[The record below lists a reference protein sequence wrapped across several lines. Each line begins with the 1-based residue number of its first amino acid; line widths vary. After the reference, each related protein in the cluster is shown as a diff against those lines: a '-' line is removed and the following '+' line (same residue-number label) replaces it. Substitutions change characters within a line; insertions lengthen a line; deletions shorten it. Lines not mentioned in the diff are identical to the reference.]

1 MEQKSKV
8 RIVLSLVVF
17 IVLVVVLSSVSVR
30 LWGEKPEKAPARQ
43 GLVFQEEMTVSEFG
57 KANQLP
63 NAVLKEVFGLV
74 SKEDLQKKVTEFQY
88 SRDQIVTRV
97 NKVSALEG
105 EEASKNW
112 SKIYAKFVLWFL
124 FLGLVFFLVTKRRIT
139 SGNRRWVLLSGVVL
153 FGIILGSDPSPM
165 GTIKDAIGL
174 FAKSGVIFPPRM
186 IALTLFLILVFVA
199 NKFICT
205 WGCQFG
211 TLQDFIFRLN
221 RDSKDR
227 KGILRQFKPSFVL
240 SNTIRVVFLGAFV
253 LVAFIW
259 KMDFIEFIDPF
270 KTFNPGKIILA
281 GGIFVGA
288 VSVASLFIYRPW
300 CHFFCP
306 FGLAGWIVEKKSL
319 FKVKV
324 DYDTC
329 IACEACV
336 KACPSTVMNAILK
349 QDRVTPDC
357 FSCATCIETCPTDS
371 IRFESGR
378 RSKPPAGKFEK
389 KED

>member
-1 MEQKSKV
+1 MEQKSKIK
-8 RIVLSLVVF
+8 IVVSLFVLMALVIVF
-17 IVLVVVLSSVSVR
+17 SSISMRV
-30 LWGEKPEKAPARQ
+30 WGEKPEKIPLRQ
-43 GLVFQEEMTVSEFG
+43 ELVFQEEMTLAEFG
-57 KANQLP
+57 KTNQLP
-63 NAVLKEVFGLV
+63 STVLKEVFGLV
-74 SKEDLQKKVTEFQY
+74 SKEDLQKKMTEFNL
-88 SRDQIVTRV
+88 SRDQVLTRV
-97 NKVSALEG
+97 NKSLAIEG
-105 EEASKNW
+105 EHASKNW
-112 SKIYAKFVLWFL
+112 SKILIKFVFWFL
-124 FLGLVFFLVTKRRIT
+124 FLGFVFFLVRKRKIT

-165 GTIKDAIGL
+165 GTIKDAIVL

-227 KGILRQFKPSFVL
+227 KGVVKQFKPPFVI
-240 SNTIRVVFLGAFV
+240 SNTIRVFFLAAFT
-253 LVAFIW
+253 LVAFLW
-259 KMDFIEFIDPF
+259 KVDFVEFIDPF
-270 KTFNPGKIILA
+270 KTFNPGKIVLA
-281 GGIFVGA
+281 GGIFIGA
-288 VSVASLFIYRPW
+288 ISVASLFIYRPW

-324 DYDTC
+324 NYDTC
-329 IACEACV
+329 IACEACA

-357 FSCATCIETCPTDS
+357 FSCATCIETCPTNS
-371 IRFESGR
+371 IGFESGK
-378 RSKPPAGKFEK
+378 RSKPPVGKFEK
-389 KED
+389 KEE

>member
-1 MEQKSKV
+1 MAQKS
-8 RIVLSLVVF
+8 RLGIVVSFVVLM
-17 IVLVVVLSSVSVR
+17 VLVLVLSSVSMR
-30 LWGEKPEKAPARQ
+30 LWGEKPEKAPVRKE
-43 GLVFQEEMTVSEFG
+43 LIFQEEMTVADFG

-63 NAVLKEVFGLV
+63 NTVLKEAFGLV
-74 SKEDLQKKVTEFQY
+74 SKEDLQKKITEFKY

-97 NKVSALEG
+97 NKISAIEG

-112 SKIYAKFVLWFL
+112 TKIFLKFAFWFL
-124 FLGLVFFLVTKRRIT
+124 FLGLVFFLVRRRKVT
-139 SGNRRWVLLSGVVL
+139 AKNRRWVLLSAFVL

-174 FAKSGVIFPPRM
+174 FAKSGVVFPPRM

-205 WGCQFG
+205 WGCQVG

-221 RDSKDR
+221 RDAKDR
-227 KGILRQFKPSFVL
+227 KGIFRQFKPSFAF
-240 SNTIRVVFLGAFV
+240 SNTIRIVFLGVFA
-253 LVAFIW
+253 LVAFLW

-270 KTFNPGKIILA
+270 KTFNPGKIVLA
-281 GGIFVGA
+281 GGIFIGV

-319 FKVKV
+319 FKIKV
-324 DYDTC
+324 NYDTC
-329 IACEACV
+329 TACEACT
-336 KACPSTVMNAILK
+336 KACPSTVMDAILK

-357 FSCATCIETCPTDS
+357 FSCATCIEACPTDS
-371 IRFESGR
+371 IHFAAGKR
-378 RSKPPAGKFEK
+378 RKPPTGKFEK
-389 KED
+389 KGE

>member
-1 MEQKSKV
+1 MEQKSKIG
-8 RIVLSLVVF
+8 IVVSLVVL
-17 IVLVVVLSSVSVR
+17 IALVVVLSSISMR
-30 LWGEKPEKAPARQ
+30 LWGKKPEKAPVQ
-43 GLVFQEEMTVSEFG
+43 KELVFQEGMTVSEFG
-57 KANQLP
+57 KTNQLP
-63 NAVLKEVFGLV
+63 NTVLKEVFGLV
-74 SKEDLQKKVTEFQY
+74 SKEDLQKKVTEFTY
-88 SRDQIVTRV
+88 SREQIVTRV
-97 NKVSALEG
+97 NKVLALEG
-105 EEASKNW
+105 EHASKDW
-112 SKIYAKFVLWFL
+112 SKILVKFILWFL
-124 FLGLVFFLVTKRRIT
+124 FLGFVFFLMVKRRIAA
-139 SGNRRWVLLSGVVL
+139 GNRRWVLLSAIVL

-165 GTIKDAIGL
+165 GTVKDAIGL

-221 RDSKDR
+221 RDPKDR
-227 KGILRQFKPSFVL
+227 QGVLRQFKPPFVVT
-240 SNTIRVVFLGAFV
+240 NTVRVVFLGVFV
-253 LVAFIW
+253 LVAFLW

-270 KTFNPGKIILA
+270 KTYNPGKIAMA
-281 GGIFVGA
+281 GGIFIGA
-288 VSVASLFIYRPW
+288 VSVASLFVYRPW

-306 FGLAGWIVEKKSL
+306 FGLVGWIVEKKSL

-329 IACEACV
+329 IACEACA

-371 IRFESGR
+371 ISFSSGK
-378 RSKPPAGKFEK
+378 RSKPPAGKFDK
-389 KED
+389 KES

>member
-1 MEQKSKV
+1 MEQKSKIG
-8 RIVLSLVVF
+8 IVVSFVF
-17 IVLVVVLSSVSVR
+17 LMVLVVVLSLISMK
-30 LWGEKPEKAPARQ
+30 LWGEKPEKVPVRQ
-43 GLVFQEEMTVSEFG
+43 DLVFQEEMTVSEFG
-57 KANQLP
+57 KTNQLP

-97 NKVSALEG
+97 NKILALEG

-112 SKIYAKFVLWFL
+112 VKIFVKFLLWFL
-124 FLGLVFFLVTKRRIT
+124 FLGLVFFLMRKRKIT
-139 SGNRRWVLLSGVVL
+139 SGNRRWVLLSAVVL
-153 FGIILGSDPSPM
+153 FGIILGSDPSPS

-205 WGCQFG
+205 WGCQLG

-221 RDSKDR
+221 RDPKDR
-227 KGILRQFKPSFVL
+227 KGVFRQFKPSFAF
-240 SNTIRVVFLGAFV
+240 SNTIRIVFLGVFA
-253 LVAFIW
+253 LVAFLW
-259 KMDFIEFIDPF
+259 KTDIIELIDPF
-270 KTFNPGKIILA
+270 KTFNPGKIVLA
-281 GGIFVGA
+281 GGIFIGA
-288 VSVASLFIYRPW
+288 VSVAALFIYRPW

-329 IACEACV
+329 TACEACV

-371 IRFESGR
+371 ISFSSGK

>member
-1 MEQKSKV
+1 MEQKSKIK
-8 RIVLSLVVF
+8 IVVSLVVF
-17 IVLVVVLSSVSVR
+17 IGLVVVLSSVSAR
-30 LWGEKPEKAPARQ
+30 LWGEKPEKAPLRQ
-43 GLVFQEEMTVSEFG
+43 ELVFQEEMTVSEFG

-63 NAVLKEVFGLV
+63 NTLLKEVFGLV
-74 SKEDLQKKVTEFQY
+74 SKEDIQKRVTEFHL
-88 SRDQIVTRV
+88 SRDEILTRV
-97 NKVSALEG
+97 NKVIALEG
-105 EEASKNW
+105 EHESKNW
-112 SKIYAKFVLWFL
+112 SKILIKFVLWFL
-124 FLGLVFFLVTKRRIT
+124 FLGFVFFLVRKRRIT

-165 GTIKDAIGL
+165 GTIKDAIVL
-174 FAKSGVIFPPRM
+174 FAKSGVIFPPRA

-227 KGILRQFKPSFVL
+227 KGILRQFKPSFFL
-240 SNTIRVVFLGAFV
+240 SNTIRVVFLGAFA
-253 LVAFIW
+253 LVAVLW
-259 KMDFIEFIDPF
+259 KADFVEFIDPF
-270 KTFNPGKIILA
+270 KTFNPAKIVLA
-281 GGIFVGA
+281 GGIFIGA
-288 VSVASLFIYRPW
+288 ISVASLFIYRPW

-324 DYDTC
+324 NYDTC
-329 IACEACV
+329 IACEACA
-336 KACPSTVMNAILK
+336 KACPSTVMNVILK

-371 IRFESGR
+371 ISFESGK

>member
-1 MEQKSKV
+1 MEQKSKIK
-8 RIVLSLVVF
+8 IVVSLFVLMALVIVF
-17 IVLVVVLSSVSVR
+17 SSISMRV
-30 LWGEKPEKAPARQ
+30 WGEKPEKIPLRQ
-43 GLVFQEEMTVSEFG
+43 ELVFQEEMTLAEFG
-57 KANQLP
+57 KTNQLP
-63 NAVLKEVFGLV
+63 STVLKEVFGLV
-74 SKEDLQKKVTEFQY
+74 SKEDLQKKMTEFNL
-88 SRDQIVTRV
+88 SRDQVLTRV
-97 NKVSALEG
+97 NKSLAIEG
-105 EEASKNW
+105 EHASKNW
-112 SKIYAKFVLWFL
+112 SKILIKFVFWFL
-124 FLGLVFFLVTKRRIT
+124 FLGFVFFLVRKRKIT

-165 GTIKDAIGL
+165 GTIKDAIVL

-227 KGILRQFKPSFVL
+227 KGVVKQFKPPFVI
-240 SNTIRVVFLGAFV
+240 SNTIRVLFLAAFT
-253 LVAFIW
+253 LVAFLW
-259 KMDFIEFIDPF
+259 KVDFVEFIDPF
-270 KTFNPGKIILA
+270 KTFNPGKIVLA
-281 GGIFVGA
+281 GGIFIGA
-288 VSVASLFIYRPW
+288 ISVASLFIYRPW

-324 DYDTC
+324 NYDTC
-329 IACEACV
+329 IACEACA

-357 FSCATCIETCPTDS
+357 FSCATCIETCPTNS
-371 IRFESGR
+371 IGFESGK

-389 KED
+389 EED

>member
-1 MEQKSKV
+1 MEQKSKIG
-8 RIVLSLVVF
+8 IVVSFVILMALVF
-17 IVLVVVLSSVSVR
+17 GLSSVSMK
-30 LWGEKPEKAPARQ
+30 LWGAKPEKAPVRQ
-43 GLVFQEEMTVSEFG
+43 ELVFQEGMTVSEFG

-63 NAVLKEVFGLV
+63 NPVLKEVFGLV
-74 SKEDLQKKVTEFQY
+74 SKEDLQKKVTEFKY
-88 SRDQIVTRV
+88 SREQIATRV
-97 NKVSALEG
+97 KKISAIEG

-112 SKIYAKFVLWFL
+112 TKIFAKFALWFV
-124 FLGLVFFLVTKRRIT
+124 FLGIVFFLVRRRKVT
-139 SGNRRWVLLSGVVL
+139 FRNRRWVLLSGVVL

-165 GTIKDAIGL
+165 GTVKDAIGL

-186 IALTLFLILVFVA
+186 IALTVFLILVFVA

-227 KGILRQFKPSFVL
+227 KGIFRQVKPSFL
-240 SNTIRVVFLGAFV
+240 LTNTIRVAFLGVFV
-253 LVAFIW
+253 LVAFLW
-259 KMDFIEFIDPF
+259 KTDLVEAIDPF

-281 GGIFVGA
+281 GGIFIGVL
-288 VSVASLFIYRPW
+288 SVASLFIYRPW

-306 FGLAGWIVEKKSL
+306 FGLVGWIVEKKSL

-329 IACEACV
+329 TACEACA
-336 KACPSTVMNAILK
+336 KACPSTVMDAILK
-349 QDRVTPDC
+349 QNRVTPDC

-371 IRFESGR
+371 IRFASGK
-378 RSKPPAGKFEK
+378 RSKPPAGKFDK
-389 KED
+389 KES

>member
-8 RIVLSLVVF
+8 GIVISFVVLMALVF
-17 IVLVVVLSSVSVR
+17 VLSSVSMK
-30 LWGEKPEKAPARQ
+30 LWGAKPEKAPVRQ
-43 GLVFQEEMTVSEFG
+43 ELVFQEGMTVSEFG

-63 NAVLKEVFGLV
+63 NPVLKEVFGLV
-74 SKEDLQKKVTEFQY
+74 SKDDLQKKVTDFKY
-88 SRDQIVTRV
+88 SREQIATRV
-97 NKVSALEG
+97 KKISAIEG

-112 SKIYAKFVLWFL
+112 TKIFAKFALWFL
-124 FLGLVFFLVTKRRIT
+124 FLGFVFFLVRKRKIT
-139 SGNRRWVLLSGVVL
+139 FRNRRWVLLSGVVL

-165 GTIKDAIGL
+165 GTVKDAIGL

-186 IALTLFLILVFVA
+186 IALTVFLILVFVA

-221 RDSKDR
+221 RDAKDR
-227 KGILRQFKPSFVL
+227 KGIFRQFKPSFAF
-240 SNTIRVVFLGAFV
+240 SNTVRIVFLGVFV
-253 LVAFIW
+253 LVAFLW

-270 KTFNPGKIILA
+270 KTYNPGKIALA
-281 GGIFVGA
+281 SGIFIGA
-288 VSVASLFIYRPW
+288 LTVASLFVYRPW

-306 FGLAGWIVEKKSL
+306 FGLVGWIVEKKSL

-329 IACEACV
+329 TACEACAQ
-336 KACPSTVMNAILK
+336 ACPSTVMNAILK
-349 QDRVTPDC
+349 QNRVTPDC

-371 IRFESGR
+371 IHFASGK
-378 RSKPPAGKFEK
+378 RSKPPAGKFDK
-389 KED
+389 KEG

>member
-1 MEQKSKV
+1 MEQRSKFG
-8 RIVLSLVVF
+8 IVVSFVVLM
-17 IVLVVVLSSVSVR
+17 VLVLFLSSVSMR
-30 LWGEKPEKAPARQ
+30 LWGEKPEKAPVRQ
-43 GLVFQEEMTVSEFG
+43 ELVFQEEMTVADFG

-63 NAVLKEVFGLV
+63 NQVLKEVFGLV
-74 SKEDLQKKVTEFQY
+74 SKEDLQKKMTEFKY
-88 SRDQIVTRV
+88 SREQIVTRV

-112 SKIYAKFVLWFL
+112 TKIFLKFAFWFL
-124 FLGLVFFLVTKRRIT
+124 FLGLVLFLVRRRRIT

-153 FGIILGSDPSPM
+153 FGVILGSDPSPM

-174 FAKSGVIFPPRM
+174 LAKSGVVFPPRM

-205 WGCQFG
+205 WGCQVG

-221 RDSKDR
+221 RDPKDR
-227 KGILRQFKPSFVL
+227 KGIFRQFKPSFAF
-240 SNTIRVVFLGAFV
+240 SNTIRIVFLGVFV
-253 LVAFIW
+253 LVAFLW

-270 KTFNPGKIILA
+270 KTYNPGKIALA
-281 GGIFVGA
+281 GGIFIGA

-319 FKVKV
+319 FKIKV
-324 DYDTC
+324 NYDTC
-329 IACEACV
+329 TACGACS
-336 KACPSTVMNAILK
+336 KACPSTVMEAILK

-371 IRFESGR
+371 IHFGSGK
-378 RSKPPAGKFEK
+378 RSKPPEGKFEK
-389 KED
+389 KGE